1 MSLKSLRI
9 VTVALDVH
17 SASAKGAM
25 HSIGGTVESRLK
37 EVRKN
42 DIKLKKIGFR
52 AEPGLQNRT
61 FQGLYKL
68 YFPNN
73 LSSIKVIPL
82 LCRQPVEDTAT
93 AEEALSLARTRM
105 KKYFSFPL
113 YFPF

>member
-37 EVRKN
+37 EVRN
-42 DIKLKKIGFR
+42 ENIKLKKLSLR

-61 FQGLYKL
+61 YQG
-68 YFPNN
+68 P
-73 LSSIKVIPL
+73 
-82 LCRQPVEDTAT
+82 
-93 AEEALSLARTRM
+93 
-105 KKYFSFPL
+105 
-113 YFPF
+113 

>member
-42 DIKLKKIGFR
+42 DIKLKKSFR
-52 AEPGLQNRT
+52 SEPGLQNGKDR
-61 FQGLYKL
+61 KL
-68 YFPNN
+68 YFLND
-73 LSSIKVIPL
+73 LS
-82 LCRQPVEDTAT
+82 
-93 AEEALSLARTRM
+93 
-105 KKYFSFPL
+105 F
-113 YFPF
+113 